1 MMESSIATFIA
12 GHLSSY
18 LLKVGIIGPDQMMKV
33 FVTTLSTTTNSP
45 LYGLHGNMGKGC
57 NEAGPY

>member
-33 FVTTLSTTTNSP
+33 FVTTLSTTIP
-45 LYGLHGNMGKGC
+45 PFMAYMGKGC
-57 NEAGPY
+57 NEAGLY